1 MSQDF
6 AGQYLRGRSFK
17 GQDLTGANFSRADIR
32 SADFTG
38 ANLTGANF
46 SHAKAGLT
54 DVRKAIALTGLFAL
68 SSVTGIL
75 SFFLSTAIARETLTR
90 TGIAAIPSVFLLIA
104 LAFGFLVALR
114 QGFSVLDGFLF
125 KGMVAATVIAGSIVG
140 SQPSIAEA
148 LATSTLSVLLAFAIA
163 RGVAAIVASAEM
175 VRGKT
180 AGAFAGAIAIV
191 AAVVGCQFADAPV
204 WSSLCT
210 VGLGIYVAWQAIAG
224 DEGHTSIHNFAVM
237 TAAVLG
243 TSFRNANLTDA
254 DFSQAHLNN
263 TDLRKAILT
272 RSRFYQTEQ
281 LSLARVEPNSILSQ
295 SALRHLLTT
304 GNGRKQSYVG
314 VDFRGANLS
323 GADLSA
329 ANLREVD
336 LRGAKLRGA
345 NLERANLT
353 LANAVGTDFGGALL
367 TGACLDRWTIDSST
381 NLEQVDC
388 RYLYLQSASAK
399 GERAERR
406 PTQGDWTLGEFT
418 RLFTVADRQTAS
430 VFESAALA
438 DLAINREEIFACLM
452 ILIQVAI
459 ADNRLDAQE
468 KARLTEAIAALD
480 LGEDITLDRLLEERI
495 SANDLLEKINS
506 PLIKEQLYQSAYIM
520 AKADSDVSTPETE
533 LLQTI
538 QAKFELADT
547 TIEKLTGIVDAAQNL
562 SISEQMEAIA
572 DPDKR
577 ELAVNTNVRLF
588 AIMHA
593 VGGAMPTP
601 GFATVSH
608 LMIYKDQV
616 ELIQKIGKIWGYPS
630 NYASP
635 DFNKVVFGS
644 VGATAA
650 RIALSNIV
658 LLIPVAGSIISGS
671 TAFSMTW
678 AIGNLANQYFA
689 EGCEI
694 DGVTLT
700 ELFSDARAEGKR
712 TFQDLQEA
720 ISEKQKE
727 LAPAIAALQEKFQ
740 LGKISEHEYI
750 REIKAIA

>member
-1 MSQDF
+1 MPQDF
-6 AGQYLRGRSFK
+6 TGQYLRGRSFK

-46 SHAKAGLT
+46 SNAKAGLT
-54 DVRKAIALTGLFAL
+54 DVRKAIALTCLFAL
-68 SSVTGIL
+68 ASLAGFL

-90 TGIAAIPSVFLLIA
+90 TGVAAIPSVFLLIA
-104 LAFGFLVALR
+104 LAFGFLVTLR
-114 QGFSVLDGFLF
+114 QSFSVLESFLL
-125 KGMVAATVIAGSIVG
+125 KGMVAATAIAGSIVG
-140 SQPSIAEA
+140 SHPLMGEA
-148 LATSTLSVLLAFAIA
+148 IATSTLCLLLAFVIA
-163 RGVAAIVASAEM
+163 KSVAAIVASAELI
-175 VRGKT
+175 RGKT

-191 AAVVGCQFADAPV
+191 ATVVGCQFANAPA
-204 WSSLCT
+204 WISLGA
-210 VGLGIYVAWQAIAG
+210 VGLGIYVAWLAVAE
-224 DEGHTSIHNFAVM
+224 DEGHASIQNFAVS
-237 TAAVLG
+237 AAAIFG
-243 TSFRNANLTDA
+243 TSFRAANLTNA
-254 DFSQAHLNN
+254 NFSQARLNN
-263 TDLRKAILT
+263 TDLRRAILT
-272 RSRFYQTEQ
+272 RSRFYQTER
-281 LSLARVEPNSILSQ
+281 LSLARVDRDSILSQ
-295 SALRHLLTT
+295 PELRHLLTT

-314 VDFRGANLS
+314 ADFQGANLS
-323 GADLSA
+323 GVDLSE
-329 ANLREVD
+329 ANLREVN
-336 LRGAKLRGA
+336 LRDATLHGA
-345 NLERANLT
+345 NLEAANLT
-353 LANAVGTDFGGALL
+353 LANAVGTDFSNTLF
-367 TGACLDRWTIDSST
+367 TGACVDRWTIDATT
-381 NLEQVDC
+381 NLAQAEC
-388 RYLYLQSASAK
+388 RYIYLQSASTQDV
-399 GERAERR
+399 RSERR
-406 PTQGDWTLGEFT
+406 PTQGDWSPGEFT
-418 RLFTVADRQTAS
+418 RLFTVADRQTES
-430 VFESAALA
+430 VFESTSL
-438 DLAINREEIFACLM
+438 DRLAINREEIFASLM
-452 ILIQVAI
+452 ILMQMAI
-459 ADNRLDAQE
+459 ADNRLDDQE
-468 KARLTEAIAALD
+468 KALLESAIAALD
-480 LGEDITLDRLLEERI
+480 LQSEITLDRLFEERI
-495 SANDLLEKINS
+495 SVKELLEKINS

-520 AKADSDVSTPETE
+520 AKTDRDISTAETE
-533 LLQTI
+533 LLQTMQI
-538 QAKFELADT
+538 KFELSDT
-547 TIEKLTGIVDAAQNL
+547 TVERLTAIVDAAQNL

-630 NYASP
+630 NHASS

-694 DGVTLT
+694 DDVTLK
-700 ELFSDARAEGKR
+700 ELFADARSEGKR

-720 ISEKQKE
+720 IAEKQKE